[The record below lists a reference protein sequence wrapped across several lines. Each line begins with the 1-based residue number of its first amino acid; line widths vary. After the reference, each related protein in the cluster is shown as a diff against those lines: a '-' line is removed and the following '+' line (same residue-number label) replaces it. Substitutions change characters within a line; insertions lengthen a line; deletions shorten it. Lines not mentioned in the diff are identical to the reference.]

1 MFLTP
6 PTVDELMQSD
16 LIDLVDMLAIQTI
29 EYTRIFKEEG
39 FSKNTLDQKE
49 IVKRIQLAIDH
60 KLYPEKTPA
69 IK

>member
-16 LIDLVDMLAIQTI
+16 LIDLVDMLAIQTT
-29 EYTRIFKEEG
+29 EYTRLFKEEG
-39 FSKNTLDQKE
+39 FSQNTLDQKE
-49 IVKRIQLAIDH
+49 IVKRIQMAIDY
-60 KLYPEKTPA
+60 KIYPQKTPA

>member
-6 PTVDELMQSD
+6 PTVDELMKSD

-29 EYTRIFKEEG
+29 EYTRVFKDEG